1 MLLFLLFSPLFGHS
15 KFVIYPQSCPINDWK
30 NITEHNVTQLV
41 YQVKSKHFLGHE
53 KLLADCTSIRCADN
67 PLAWSDTRL
76 RLQIQLWA
84 HHTWYSIDTET
95 WACVRTCYS
104 SVIALI
110 SVEWCDNTLKSQ
122 SKRAKKQK
130 KSSYM
135 NKDFFSGNLLFFPQ
149 NVFFATK
156 LVQGRQKNNM
166 LYAINSSE

>member
-41 YQVKSKHFLGHE
+41 YQVKSEHFLGHE

-110 SVEWCDNTLKSQ
+110 SVVMWQHIEVT
-122 SKRAKKQK
+122 KRAKKQK
-130 KSSYM
+130 KALTWIKIVSVETYCVFPP
-135 NKDFFSGNLLFFPQ
+135 KCLFCYKTC
-149 NVFFATK
+149 ARKTEK
-156 LVQGRQKNNM
+156 
-166 LYAINSSE
+166 